1 MNIFTQGQGRLLAG
15 LALTVTFIQS
25 PAYSQPITPA
35 ADGTETTVTSEGNR
49 YDIQGG
55 TVSGDGVNLFHS
67 FEQFGL
73 DTNQIANFL
82 SNPEIR
88 NILGR
93 VVNGEPSLINGL
105 IQVTGGQS
113 NLFLMNPAG
122 IIFGENARL
131 NVTGDFTATTAT
143 GIGFEGGWFEAFGSN
158 SYSNLVGNPNG
169 FRFETLQPGAII
181 NAGDLEVS
189 QGQNLSLIGGGVLST
204 GSLTAPEGNISVMT
218 VPGTSRVRL
227 SQEGQLLS
235 LEVELPTD
243 NQGNLL
249 AIEPLMLPE
258 LLTNGGVVEA
268 TGITAADV
276 EAEAGDIVVNQVT
289 AYTATLSAEGD
300 LTLVPIGE
308 GVAPSLVT
316 TGDLNLLAK
325 DTVWVRDNQ
334 TSPFLAQA
342 GGNLYIQGN
351 NGIDILAL
359 NHPETPFVSGGNL
372 SLVSDGIIS
381 RDAHFTSGG
390 NISILNLS
398 REPTDFISLYDPIDL
413 LNGDFV
419 SGEYEGPAYKV
430 EAGGSITFNGDVVIN
445 SPDANFANAAPGTD
459 EFILGNFRALILRAG
474 EDITI
479 TGETFTSNDA
489 GNAGPIILEAGG
501 NISTG
506 ALQSRSRSAIPGNGG
521 DITLNAGGS
530 ITVSNGL
537 YAWTQTND
545 SGDITLR
552 AIDDISITD
561 CPNPSVCLE
570 SFGEGNLGTFIGKS
584 GNVTLIS
591 EQGAINAN
599 GATINASSGS
609 IGGGN
614 AGNITLFAKNNI
626 TFNNLWVRRESEDAG
641 SAGNITI
648 TSQTGSIDTS
658 GGLLDADAGSGS
670 PNANGGDVTITAFG
684 DIITGKIQARGELS
698 GGNITL
704 TSTGGGI
711 DTSADTLFTS
721 SDNGDGGSITLEA
734 ENDIITATIESSVG
748 QTFMG
753 NPVNGNSGN
762 ITITSNTGSI
772 DTSGGVLDARTN
784 NGNAGSITLTAQKD
798 ITTEAILTLL
808 YQDATGN
815 SGDISLT
822 STEGSITTLGVLDT
836 GITFGNGGS
845 ITLNA
850 KNDIT
855 IVDIFTRAPNNG
867 LGDSG
872 DIFLTSSA
880 GTIDTSGGTIST
892 ISDNGTGGAIAL
904 DAAGDIITADL
915 LSNGAEGSGKIT
927 ITTSAGVIN
936 TSAGTLSTASGSQ
949 SGAVSLEASDD
960 IITGNINSFGELG
973 GGDINLISNSGSIN
987 ATGGFL
993 DASSV
998 DGQSGNITLEASAGS
1013 ITLNT
1018 VKAGLAATDT
1028 GTGSGGNIT
1037 FKAGGDIIAEADIFA
1052 GVSFGE
1058 GFGGNITITS
1068 SNGSIDTSA
1077 GTLNSSSENGTSGAI
1092 VLDAADEINASE
1104 IDSSSTNGSGGKIDL
1119 SAGNQITISDAI
1131 RFGSTDKGGDSLTL
1145 NTSGEIT
1152 LPETLSI
1159 GGADIVAGNI
1169 NPLSNLVFSSDES
1182 INTQGG
1188 SLSLTFADGF
1198 NVNNAISTTGG
1209 NFSLTGRGAIALQ
1222 SPIDTDGG
1230 TITITGNTIDA
1241 IAATLDSSSTTGAG
1255 GNISLMA
1262 ENNLL
1267 AGTLNA
1273 ASTTSSGGN
1282 ISLESQTG
1290 AVESG
1295 DLIATGET
1303 GGGDVTI
1310 TARDRIITGKI
1321 DTSSISGNGGNV
1333 NLDPENEIEVVSI
1346 NAQGGTDG
1354 TGGTVDITT
1363 EQFFRATG
1371 TFTDQ
1376 NGITASI
1383 STAGG
1388 AGDGSITIRHDGGA
1402 RETFFYVGDAAI
1414 NGTAGTLTTGSDN
1427 SIFSLRIFPG
1437 SYTQGAIS
1445 IITSQD
1451 FAQFLQ
1457 ELLPDADPPSSLTVT
1472 LENRGFPLE
1481 ELFTREFEKY
1491 LGIFNPAINTLGQ
1504 IRITLSNIESATG
1517 QKPAL
1522 IYTVFYPTRITP
1534 NSGSLTNPI
1543 PQDNDQLQLVVVTP
1557 TGEPIF
1563 MPIPGA
1569 TRANVLAEAQKLRR
1583 AITNPITRSTNRYLA
1598 PAQQLYQWII
1608 APIEDQLQTQGI
1620 QNLSFIMDGGLR
1632 SIPLLALHD
1641 GEQFLI
1647 EKYSAGLM
1655 PSISLT
1661 DTRYRDINDFQV
1673 LAMGA
1678 SEFTD
1683 ANPLKAVPVELATIT
1698 QKLWQGESF
1707 LNQDF
1712 TLENLKQERQLQ
1724 PFGIIHLA
1732 THGEF
1737 KSGHPENSYIQLW
1750 DTKLR
1755 LDQLRELKLYEPPV
1769 ELLVLS
1775 ACRTAVGDE
1784 DAELGFAGLAVQAGV
1799 KSALGSLW
1807 YVSDEATLGLM
1818 TEFYRQLETA
1828 PIKSEALRQAQVL
1841 MIRGEVR
1848 LEDGKLLGSGESITL
1863 PPELAEIGDKD
1874 LSHPYF
1880 WSAFTMIG
1888 SPW

>member
-15 LALTVTFIQS
+15 LALTVTFAAVK

-82 SNPEIR
+82 SNPEIQ

-158 SYSNLVGNPNG
+158 SYSTLVGNPNG
-169 FRFETLQPGAII
+169 FKFETLQPGAII

-189 QGQNLSLIGGGVLST
+189 EGQNLSLIGGGVLST
-204 GSLTAPEGNISVMT
+204 GSLTAPEGNISVTT

-227 SQEGQLLS
+227 TQEGQLLS

-249 AIEPLMLPE
+249 AIEPLMLAE

-268 TGITAADV
+268 TGITAVDV

-300 LTLVPIGE
+300 ITLVPVGE

-325 DTVWVRDNQ
+325 DTVLVRDNQ

-359 NHPETPFVSGGNL
+359 NHPDTPFVSGGNL

-381 RDAHFTSGG
+381 GDAHFASGG
-390 NISILNLS
+390 GFSILNLAG
-398 REPTDFISLYDPIDL
+398 EPGTFRSINDPII
-413 LNGDFV
+413 
-419 SGEYEGPAYKV
+419 SA
-430 EAGGSITFNGDVVIN
+430 NGDV
-445 SPDANFANAAPGTD
+445 
-459 EFILGNFRALILRAG
+459 EFG
-474 EDITI
+474 DY
-479 TGETFTSNDA
+479 
-489 GNAGPIILEAGG
+489 
-501 NISTG
+501 TG
-506 ALQSRSRSAIPGNGG
+506 ASLKIEA
-521 DITLNAGGS
+521 
-530 ITVSNGL
+530 
-537 YAWTQTND
+537 
-545 SGDITLR
+545 
-552 AIDDISITD
+552 
-561 CPNPSVCLE
+561 
-570 SFGEGNLGTFIGKS
+570 
-584 GNVTLIS
+584 
-591 EQGAINAN
+591 
-599 GATINASSGS
+599 
-609 IGGGN
+609 
-614 AGNITLFAKNNI
+614 
-626 TFNNLWVRRESEDAG
+626 
-641 SAGNITI
+641 
-648 TSQTGSIDTS
+648 TGSI
-658 GGLLDADAGSGS
+658 
-670 PNANGGDVTITAFG
+670 I
-684 DIITGKIQARGELS
+684 
-698 GGNITL
+698 
-704 TSTGGGI
+704 
-711 DTSADTLFTS
+711 
-721 SDNGDGGSITLEA
+721 
-734 ENDIITATIESSVG
+734 
-748 QTFMG
+748 
-753 NPVNGNSGN
+753 
-762 ITITSNTGSI
+762 
-772 DTSGGVLDARTN
+772 
-784 NGNAGSITLTAQKD
+784 
-798 ITTEAILTLL
+798 
-808 YQDATGN
+808 
-815 SGDISLT
+815 
-822 STEGSITTLGVLDT
+822 
-836 GITFGNGGS
+836 
-845 ITLNA
+845 
-850 KNDIT
+850 
-855 IVDIFTRAPNNG
+855 
-867 LGDSG
+867 
-872 DIFLTSSA
+872 
-880 GTIDTSGGTIST
+880 
-892 ISDNGTGGAIAL
+892 
-904 DAAGDIITADL
+904 
-915 LSNGAEGSGKIT
+915 
-927 ITTSAGVIN
+927 
-936 TSAGTLSTASGSQ
+936 
-949 SGAVSLEASDD
+949 
-960 IITGNINSFGELG
+960 
-973 GGDINLISNSGSIN
+973 
-987 ATGGFL
+987 
-993 DASSV
+993 
-998 DGQSGNITLEASAGS
+998 
-1013 ITLNT
+1013 
-1018 VKAGLAATDT
+1018 GLAATDT

-1037 FKAGGDIIAEADIFA
+1037 FKAGGDIIAEAGIFA

-1058 GFGGNITITS
+1058 GFGGDITITS

-1182 INTQGG
+1182 INTEGG
-1188 SLSLTFADGF
+1188 SLSLTFAEGF
-1198 NVNNAISTTGG
+1198 SLNNAISTRGGDLSVTGAKAQ
-1209 NFSLTGRGAIALQ
+1209 LRAGAIALQ

-1241 IAATLDSSSTTGAG
+1241 IAATLDSSSTIGAG

-1267 AGTLNA
+1267 TGTLDA

-1303 GGGDVTI
+1303 GGGDVTV
-1310 TARDRIITGKI
+1310 TARDRIITQEI
-1321 DTSSISGNGGNV
+1321 DTSSISGNGGTV
-1333 NLDPENEIEVVSI
+1333 KLDPENGIQVTLI
-1346 NAQGGTDG
+1346 NAQGGTEG
-1354 TGGTVDITT
+1354 IGGTVDITT
-1363 EQFFRATG
+1363 EQFFQATG

-1376 NGITASI
+1376 NNIIASI

-1388 AGDGSITIRHDGGA
+1388 AGEGTITIRHDGGA
-1402 RETFFYVGDAAI
+1402 RGISFDVGDATI
-1414 NGTAGTLTTGSDN
+1414 NGTAGALTTSANN
-1427 SIFSLRIFPG
+1427 SILPFQSFPG
-1437 SYTQGAIS
+1437 PYTQGTIS
-1445 IITSQD
+1445 IITALD
-1451 FAQFLQ
+1451 FLQ
-1457 ELLPDADPPSSLTVT
+1457 QFQDLLPQADPPSSLTVT
-1472 LENRGFPLE
+1472 LNSRGFPLE
-1481 ELFTREFEKY
+1481 ELFTREFEEY
-1491 LGIFNPAINTLGQ
+1491 LGFFNPSINTLGQ

-1522 IYTVFYPTRITP
+1522 IYTVFYPTRLTP
-1534 NSGSLTNPI
+1534 DSGSLTNPI

-1569 TRANVLAEAQKLRR
+1569 TRANVLAQAQKLRR
-1583 AITNPITRSTNRYLA
+1583 AITNPITRNTDSYLS

-1661 DTRYRDINDFQV
+1661 DTRYRDINDFEV

-1683 ANPLKAVPVELATIT
+1683 ANPLKAVPVELAAIT
-1698 QKLWQGESF
+1698 QEIWQGESF
-1707 LNQDF
+1707 LNQEF
-1712 TLENLKQERQLQ
+1712 TLENLKTQRQLQ
-1724 PFGIIHLA
+1724 PFGIVHLA

-1737 KSGHPENSYIQLW
+1737 KSGRPENSYIQLW

-1755 LDQLRELKLYEPPV
+1755 LDQLRELKLYEPTV

-1784 DAELGFAGLAVQAGV
+1784 EAELGFAGLAVQAGV

-1828 PIKSEALRQAQVL
+1828 PIKSEALRQAQL
-1841 MIRGEVR
+1841 AMIRGEVR
-1848 LEDGKLLGSGESITL
+1848 LEEGKLLGSGESITL

>member
-1 MNIFTQGQGRLLAG
+1 MV
-15 LALTVTFIQS
+15 LTVTFAQS

-35 ADGTETTVTSEGNR
+35 ADGTGTTVTSEGNR

-82 SNPEIR
+82 SNPEIQ

-93 VVNGEPSLINGL
+93 VMNGEPSLINGL

-143 GIGFEGGWFEAFGSN
+143 GIGFQGGWFEAFSSN

-169 FRFETLQPGAII
+169 FKFETVQPGAII

-189 QGQNLSLIGGGVLST
+189 EGQNLALIGGGVLST
-204 GSLTAPEGNISVMT
+204 GSLTAPDGNISVMT

-227 SQEGQLLS
+227 TQEGQLLS

-268 TGITAADV
+268 TGVAAADV

-289 AYTATLSAEGD
+289 GYTATLSAEGD
-300 LTLVPIGE
+300 ITLVPVGE

-316 TGDLNLLAK
+316 TGDLNLLAQ
-325 DTVWVRDNQ
+325 DTVFVRDNP

-381 RDAHFTSGG
+381 GDAHFASGG
-390 NISILNLS
+390 DFSLLNLAG
-398 REPTDFISLYDPIDL
+398 EPGTFRSINDPII
-413 LNGDFV
+413 
-419 SGEYEGPAYKV
+419 SA
-430 EAGGSITFNGDVVIN
+430 NGDVEFGDYTGASIKIEATGSIIGGEIIINNPDIGLAPNPNDPDVEILRN
-445 SPDANFANAAPGTD
+445 SP
-459 EFILGNFRALILRAG
+459 ALILRAG
-474 EDITI
+474 LDTLLYAPNVPTSAEGTTFDPPGNPSFLPPGSIQIGDVNNSEQDRNGVTVI
-479 TGETFTSNDA
+479 LNATGNIQTGRLTTDNLVGDGGFVN
-489 GNAGPIILEAGG
+489 LEAGG

-506 ALQSRSRSAIPGNGG
+506 GISTIAGNMNGDGGEISLTAGGSITLTGDVLRSWSPQNGSDITFTATGDISINCTNTAFCVETFSGGIPGVESRGNSGNVTFISEEGSINAGEALINATNGTNNPGNVTISAKGNISVREISTGIGENANTGVDGGSITIISETGSINIAAHVNSANSSATNGNGG
-521 DITLNAGGS
+521 DITLEADRNIEVIDILANSNGGNGGNITVKAGGNLTFDDISTFGSVNGGDINLTVDGTVDNSKKDPILNTIGGILSCSSPDEQCSPGNGTGGS
-530 ITVSNGL
+530 ITLNV
-537 YAWTQTND
+537 D
-545 SGDITLR
+545 GDILMG
-552 AIDDISITD
+552 DI
-561 CPNPSVCLE
+561 N
-570 SFGEGNLGTFIGKS
+570 
-584 GNVTLIS
+584 
-591 EQGAINAN
+591 
-599 GATINASSGS
+599 SSG
-609 IGGGN
+609 ILGGGE
-614 AGNITLFAKNNI
+614 I
-626 TFNNLWVRRESEDAG
+626 NL
-641 SAGNITI
+641 
-648 TSQTGSIDTS
+648 TSRDGSIDTS
-658 GGLLDADAGSGS
+658 AG
-670 PNANGGDVTITAFG
+670 
-684 DIITGKIQARGELS
+684 
-698 GGNITL
+698 
-704 TSTGGGI
+704 
-711 DTSADTLFTS
+711 TLFTS
-721 SDNGDGGSITLEA
+721 SDNGDSGSITLEA
-734 ENDIITATIESSVG
+734 ENDIITATIES
-748 QTFMG
+748 
-753 NPVNGNSGN
+753 P
-762 ITITSNTGSI
+762 
-772 DTSGGVLDARTN
+772 
-784 NGNAGSITLTAQKD
+784 
-798 ITTEAILTLL
+798 
-808 YQDATGN
+808 
-815 SGDISLT
+815 
-822 STEGSITTLGVLDT
+822 
-836 GITFGNGGS
+836 
-845 ITLNA
+845 
-850 KNDIT
+850 
-855 IVDIFTRAPNNG
+855 
-867 LGDSG
+867 
-872 DIFLTSSA
+872 
-880 GTIDTSGGTIST
+880 
-892 ISDNGTGGAIAL
+892 
-904 DAAGDIITADL
+904 
-915 LSNGAEGSGKIT
+915 GAEGSGNIT

-1013 ITLNT
+1013 ITINT
-1018 VKAGLAATDT
+1018 VKAGLSATDT

-1052 GVSFGE
+1052 GVRFSE

-1068 SNGSIDTSA
+1068 SKGSIDTSA
-1077 GTLNSSSENGTSGAI
+1077 GTLNSSSENGASGAI

-1119 SAGNQITISDAI
+1119 SAGNQITISEAI

-1145 NTSGEIT
+1145 NTPGEIT
-1152 LPETLSI
+1152 LPEILSI
-1159 GGADIVAGNI
+1159 GGADIIAGNT

-1182 INTQGG
+1182 LNTEGG
-1188 SLSLTFADGF
+1188 NLSLTFADGF
-1198 NVNNAISTTGG
+1198 SVNNPISTTGG

-1241 IAATLDSSSTTGAG
+1241 IAASLDSSSTTGAG

-1267 AGTLNA
+1267 AGTLDTS
-1273 ASTTSSGGN
+1273 STTSVGGD

-1303 GGGDVTI
+1303 GGGDVTV
-1310 TARDRIITGKI
+1310 TARDRIITQEI
-1321 DTSSISGNGGNV
+1321 NTSSLSGNGGTV
-1333 NLDPENEIEVVSI
+1333 KLDPENGIQVTLI
-1346 NAQGGTDG
+1346 NAQGGTEG

-1363 EQFFRATG
+1363 EQFFQATG
-1371 TFTDQ
+1371 TFSDQ
-1376 NGITASI
+1376 NNIIASI

-1388 AGDGSITIRHDGGA
+1388 AGEGTITIRHDGGA
-1402 RETFFYVGDAAI
+1402 RGISFDVGDATI
-1414 NGTAGTLTTGSDN
+1414 NGTAGALTTSANN
-1427 SIFSLRIFPG
+1427 SILPFQSFPG
-1437 SYTQGAIS
+1437 PYSQGAIS
-1445 IITSQD
+1445 IITTPQPLPTQPEP
-1451 FAQFLQ
+1451 QFGIQLAPPQ
-1457 ELLPDADPPSSLTVT
+1457 ADPPESLTVT
-1472 LENRGFPLE
+1472 LNRRGFPLE
-1481 ELFTREFEKY
+1481 ELFTREFEQY
-1491 LGIFNPAINTLGQ
+1491 LGIFNPSISNLSQ
-1504 IRITLSNIESATG
+1504 IRITLSKIESATG

-1522 IYTVFYPTRITP
+1522 VYTVFYPTRITP

-1543 PQDNDQLQLVVVTP
+1543 PQDNDLLQLVVVTP

-1569 TRANVLAEAQKLRR
+1569 TRATVLAEAQKLRR

-1632 SIPLLALHD
+1632 SIPLLALYD

-1683 ANPLKAVPVELATIT
+1683 ANPLKAVPVELAAIT
-1698 QKLWQGESF
+1698 QELWQGESF
-1707 LNQDF
+1707 LNQEF
-1712 TLENLKQERQLQ
+1712 TLENLKTQRQLQ

-1737 KSGHPENSYIQLW
+1737 KSGRPENSYIQLW

-1755 LDQLRELKLYEPPV
+1755 LDQLRELKLYEPTV

-1784 DAELGFAGLAVQAGV
+1784 EAELGFAGLAVQAGV

-1828 PIKSEALRQAQVL
+1828 PIKSEALRQAQL
-1841 MIRGEVR
+1841 AMIRGEVR
-1848 LEDGKLLGSGESITL
+1848 LENGQLLGSGESIAL

>member
-35 ADGTETTVTSEGNR
+35 ADGTGTTVTSEGNR

-82 SNPEIR
+82 SNPEIQT
-88 NILGR
+88 ILGR

-300 LTLVPIGE
+300 ITLVPVGE

-316 TGDLNLLAK
+316 TGDLNLLAQG
-325 DTVWVRDNQ
+325 TVWVRDNQ

-359 NHPETPFVSGGNL
+359 NHPETPFVSGGNM

-381 RDAHFTSGG
+381 GDAHFASGG
-390 NISILNLS
+390 GFSILNLAG
-398 REPTDFISLYDPIDL
+398 EPGTFRSINDPII
-413 LNGDFV
+413 
-419 SGEYEGPAYKV
+419 SA
-430 EAGGSITFNGDVVIN
+430 NGDVEFGDYTGASLKIEATGSIIGGEIVIN
-445 SPDANFANAAPGTD
+445 NPDIGLAPNPNDPDVEILRNSP
-459 EFILGNFRALILRAG
+459 ALILRAG
-474 EDITI
+474 LDTLLYAPNVPTSAGGTNFDPPGNPSFLPPGSIQIGNINSPGADRNGVTVI
-479 TGETFTSNDA
+479 LNATGNIQTA
-489 GNAGPIILEAGG
+489 GLRTDNVAGDGGSVTLEAGG
-501 NISTG
+501 DISTG
-506 ALQSRSRSAIPGNGG
+506 RISTIAASLNGDG
-521 DITLNAGGS
+521 GEISLTAGGS
-530 ITVSNGL
+530 ITLTGDVLRSWSPQN
-537 YAWTQTND
+537 A
-545 SGDITLR
+545 SDITFT
-552 AIDDISITD
+552 AKGDISINCTSTAF
-561 CPNPSVCLE
+561 CVETFSGGIEGVE
-570 SFGEGNLGTFIGKS
+570 SRGNS
-584 GNVTLIS
+584 GNVTFIS
-591 EQGAINAN
+591 EEGGINAGEAVISATN
-599 GATINASSGS
+599 GTQNPGNVTIRAKNDISIRVIATGIGANANTAVDGGS
-609 IGGGN
+609 ITITSETGSINVADVISANSSAPNGN
-614 AGNITLFAKNNI
+614 GGNITLESGGDIQFTDISSTSQSGNGGTIRIEAGGNLTFDDISTFGSVNGGDINLTVGGTVDNSKKDP
-626 TFNNLWVRRESEDAG
+626 FNNTIGGILSCSSPDDQCSPGNGTGGSINLNIAG
-641 SAGNITI
+641 DILMGKINSSGILAGGEINL
-648 TSQTGSIDTS
+648 TSRDGSIDTS
-658 GGLLDADAGSGS
+658 AG
-670 PNANGGDVTITAFG
+670 N
-684 DIITGKIQARGELS
+684 LS
-698 GGNITL
+698 TL
-704 TSTGGGI
+704 
-711 DTSADTLFTS
+711 
-721 SDNGDGGSITLEA
+721 SDNG
-734 ENDIITATIESSVG
+734 
-748 QTFMG
+748 
-753 NPVNGNSGN
+753 
-762 ITITSNTGSI
+762 
-772 DTSGGVLDARTN
+772 
-784 NGNAGSITLTAQKD
+784 K
-798 ITTEAILTLL
+798 
-808 YQDATGN
+808 
-815 SGDISLT
+815 
-822 STEGSITTLGVLDT
+822 
-836 GITFGNGGS
+836 
-845 ITLNA
+845 
-850 KNDIT
+850 
-855 IVDIFTRAPNNG
+855 
-867 LGDSG
+867 
-872 DIFLTSSA
+872 
-880 GTIDTSGGTIST
+880 
-892 ISDNGTGGAIAL
+892 GGAIAL

-973 GGDINLISNSGSIN
+973 GGDIDLISNSGSIN
-987 ATGGFL
+987 ATGGLL
-993 DASSV
+993 DTSSV

-1159 GGADIVAGNI
+1159 GGADIIAGNI
-1169 NPLSNLVFSSDES
+1169 NPLGNLVFSSDES
-1182 INTQGG
+1182 INTEGG

-1230 TITITGNTIDA
+1230 TITITGNTINA

-1295 DLIATGET
+1295 DLIATGEIA
-1303 GGGDVTI
+1303 GGDVTI

-1522 IYTVFYPTRITP
+1522 IYTVFYPTRLTP
-1534 NSGSLTNPI
+1534 DSGSLTNPI

-1755 LDQLRELKLYEPPV
+1755 LDQLRELKLYEPTV

>member
-1 MNIFTQGQGRLLAG
+1 MNIFTQAQGRLLAG

-82 SNPEIR
+82 SNPEIQ

-105 IQVTGGQS
+105 IQVTGGHS

-143 GIGFEGGWFEAFGSN
+143 GIGFDGGWFEAFGSN
-158 SYSNLVGNPNG
+158 SYSNLVGTPNG
-169 FRFETLQPGAII
+169 FKFETLQPGAII

-204 GSLTAPEGNISVMT
+204 GSLTAPEGNISVTT

-227 SQEGQLLS
+227 TQEGQLLS

-300 LTLVPIGE
+300 ITLVPVGE

-325 DTVWVRDNQ
+325 DTVWVRDNP

-381 RDAHFTSGG
+381 GDAHFASGG
-390 NISILNLS
+390 GFSLLNLAG
-398 REPTDFISLYDPIDL
+398 EPGTFRSINDPIISA
-413 LNGDFV
+413 NGDVEFGDY
-419 SGEYEGPAYKV
+419 SGAALKV
-430 EAGGSITFNGDVVIN
+430 EARGSI
-445 SPDANFANAAPGTD
+445 
-459 EFILGNFRALILRAG
+459 R
-474 EDITI
+474 
-479 TGETFTSNDA
+479 
-489 GNAGPIILEAGG
+489 
-501 NISTG
+501 
-506 ALQSRSRSAIPGNGG
+506 
-521 DITLNAGGS
+521 
-530 ITVSNGL
+530 
-537 YAWTQTND
+537 
-545 SGDITLR
+545 
-552 AIDDISITD
+552 
-561 CPNPSVCLE
+561 
-570 SFGEGNLGTFIGKS
+570 
-584 GNVTLIS
+584 
-591 EQGAINAN
+591 
-599 GATINASSGS
+599 
-609 IGGGN
+609 
-614 AGNITLFAKNNI
+614 
-626 TFNNLWVRRESEDAG
+626 
-641 SAGNITI
+641 
-648 TSQTGSIDTS
+648 
-658 GGLLDADAGSGS
+658 
-670 PNANGGDVTITAFG
+670 
-684 DIITGKIQARGELS
+684 
-698 GGNITL
+698 
-704 TSTGGGI
+704 
-711 DTSADTLFTS
+711 
-721 SDNGDGGSITLEA
+721 
-734 ENDIITATIESSVG
+734 
-748 QTFMG
+748 
-753 NPVNGNSGN
+753 
-762 ITITSNTGSI
+762 
-772 DTSGGVLDARTN
+772 
-784 NGNAGSITLTAQKD
+784 
-798 ITTEAILTLL
+798 
-808 YQDATGN
+808 
-815 SGDISLT
+815 
-822 STEGSITTLGVLDT
+822 
-836 GITFGNGGS
+836 
-845 ITLNA
+845 
-850 KNDIT
+850 
-855 IVDIFTRAPNNG
+855 
-867 LGDSG
+867 
-872 DIFLTSSA
+872 
-880 GTIDTSGGTIST
+880 
-892 ISDNGTGGAIAL
+892 
-904 DAAGDIITADL
+904 
-915 LSNGAEGSGKIT
+915 
-927 ITTSAGVIN
+927 
-936 TSAGTLSTASGSQ
+936 
-949 SGAVSLEASDD
+949 
-960 IITGNINSFGELG
+960 
-973 GGDINLISNSGSIN
+973 
-987 ATGGFL
+987 
-993 DASSV
+993 
-998 DGQSGNITLEASAGS
+998 
-1013 ITLNT
+1013 
-1018 VKAGLAATDT
+1018 
-1028 GTGSGGNIT
+1028 
-1037 FKAGGDIIAEADIFA
+1037 
-1052 GVSFGE
+1052 
-1058 GFGGNITITS
+1058 GGNITITNPDTPGAIPNSDPHFDLLTS
-1068 SNGSIDTSA
+1068 SRALILQAGKITLDNPPNVPQPQGGANFTSPGGSSSPGSITVGRIDTSSLNDGIDAGPVILEATGDITINGNISAFALANNSKGGNISITSGGTITSTGNVDAYIGGGSTGGRNSGSINISAEDKIKLGGGVDSTTNSGTAGDIILNAPNQIEVNYIKTQAITDGGRAGNVEITTTNFGVSGGFLDSLSDVSVQVSTAGVSGNGSIKFNGSV
-1077 GTLNSSSENGTSGAI
+1077 TLTRDLLLRTGSGNI
-1092 VLDAADEINASE
+1092 TFDSTLDGEHKLRLDAGEGTIQF
-1104 IDSSSTNGSGGKIDL
+1104 KDL
-1119 SAGNQITISDAI
+1119 I
-1131 RFGSTDKGGDSLTL
+1131 GGD
-1145 NTSGEIT
+1145 I
-1152 LPETLSI
+1152 
-1159 GGADIVAGNI
+1159 
-1169 NPLSNLVFSSDES
+1169 PLSNLEIINAQDIEMAGGIITGNRNFTFNQPVILTGNTKFDAGTATITFDSTLDTGENDLTLLANEIDLAGGADSVRGNGTIELQPTTPNTNIAIAGSD
-1182 INTQGG
+1182 NDTD
-1188 SLSLTFADGF
+1188 SLDLTTDDLTALRDGF
-1198 NVNNAISTTGG
+1198 STITIGSNN
-1209 NFSLTGRGAIALQ
+1209 Q
-1222 SPIDTDGG
+1222 SG
-1230 TITITGNTIDA
+1230 TITVVNDVEFTDPVTFTGTGEIALSGAITGTGDA
-1241 IAATLDSSSTTGAG
+1241 SITLDAPTTILNANISTASQDITLGNVLLGDDITLDTDSGGGNVTFTGTADNNQNLTINAGTGTTLFNGIVGGTTPLNTLITDVGGTTRISQDITANKLGFNDTLDIALDLNLTTNEIDLGATVSSSGSNLVLQPLTPNQDFDLTATSTLLNGFESITIGTADGMGLITLNGDVSFDSPLLIQSPGGSGSIEINGAIIGQGDASIELTANQTITTSDITANGGIILTSQTETVTSGNLNSSGVISGGDITVSAPNGITTEEINSSST
-1255 GNISLMA
+1255 S
-1262 ENNLL
+1262 
-1267 AGTLNA
+1267 
-1273 ASTTSSGGN
+1273 
-1282 ISLESQTG
+1282 
-1290 AVESG
+1290 
-1295 DLIATGET
+1295 ET
-1303 GGGDVTI
+1303 
-1310 TARDRIITGKI
+1310 A
-1321 DTSSISGNGGNV
+1321 GNV
-1333 NLDPENEIEVVSI
+1333 ELDSDNDIEVVFI
-1346 NAQGGTDG
+1346 DAQGGTDG
-1354 TGGTVDITT
+1354 SGGNVNVTT
-1363 EQFFRATG
+1363 EQFFKTTG

-1376 NGITASI
+1376 NGLTVSI
-1383 STAGG
+1383 STASSQSGG
-1388 AGDGSITIRHDGGA
+1388 NIVIQHGGDGLIPFD
-1402 RETFFYVGDAAI
+1402 VGDATT
-1414 NGTAGTLTTGSDN
+1414 NGTA
-1427 SIFSLRIFPG
+1427 
-1437 SYTQGAIS
+1437 AV
-1445 IITSQD
+1445 ITSGEFTIAPVQS
-1451 FAQFLQ
+1451 FPFTYTEGNIQIISV
-1457 ELLPDADPPSSLTVT
+1457 DPPIEPPEPEPSPTPPEPSSPQFDRLLAPPQAEPPSPLSVAP
-1472 LENRGFPLE
+1472 ENRGFPLE

-1491 LGIFNPAINTLGQ
+1491 LGIFNPSVNTLGQ

-1522 IYTVFYPTRITP
+1522 IYTVFYPTRLTP
-1534 NSGSLTNPI
+1534 DSGSLTNPI

-1737 KSGHPENSYIQLW
+1737 KSGRPENSYIQLW

-1755 LDQLRELKLYEPPV
+1755 LDQLRELKLYEPTV

>member
-35 ADGTETTVTSEGNR
+35 ADGTGTTVTSEGNR

-82 SNPEIR
+82 SNPEIQT
-88 NILGR
+88 ILGR

-276 EAEAGDIVVNQVT
+276 EAEAGDIVINQVT

-300 LTLVPIGE
+300 LTLVPVGE

-325 DTVWVRDNQ
+325 DTVLVRDNQ

-359 NHPETPFVSGGNL
+359 NHPETPFVSGGNM
-372 SLVSDGIIS
+372 SLVSDGKIS
-381 RDAHFTSGG
+381 GDAHFTSGG
-390 NISILNLS
+390 DFSLLNLAGGGGEFVS
-398 REPTDFISLYDPIDL
+398 FYDPIIEAGNHLGGSYLGTSLKIKATGNITFEGPIRINGKDDNIPNADPDAPL
-413 LNGDFV
+413 LTTSPALILDAGGNITVESIATFAATPPNLPEIAGPIILKAGGDIKTTGHFLTIDDPPIRVSLGSFV
-419 SGEYEGPAYKV
+419 SPGRTGDAGNITINSGGSIDVSSGEVSTFTNDGTAGDITLKAEGDIRTADV
-430 EAGGSITFNGDVVIN
+430 FATSFSGGDGGNVSLESTSGSIISNGEILSFSQTGKGGSITLDGAVTLENDILSDGASGGDSITFNGAVTLKNDVNLSTGTNTGNIIFDGTLNGDYQLELDAGSGIIQFKDWVGDENPLNRLEIIN
-445 SPDANFANAAPGTD
+445 ADKVEIAGGIITGNRDLFIEQPVSLTGDTTFDVGTATLSFDSTLAVAENNLTLITNEINFEGGTNSVTGTGV
-459 EFILGNFRALILRAG
+459 LQLRPSTPNRAIAISGLADSGLDTF
-474 EDITI
+474 DITQV
-479 TGETFTSNDA
+479 D
-489 GNAGPIILEAGG
+489 LEALDGFNLIIIG
-501 NISTG
+501 QENSFSPITINDVTFDNSVKIQST
-506 ALQSRSRSAIPGNGG
+506 Q
-521 DITLNAGGS
+521 GS
-530 ITVSNGL
+530 ITVDGNITGTGNASIELNSANTTLNANITTDGQNIIVGNTPNPIENSVWIGTDLVVFSTGLGQGGDIIFNGNVNSKL
-537 YAWTQTND
+537 NNEQSLNVTPGLGGVVFNGDVGNVNSLENLIIGDDVTGSANLIGNSTTVFNSLFINAEQTQVAGVITTTGGSIEFAGHVILLTDVTLDTTFNTED
-545 SGDITLR
+545 TGTSGNIIFGKTVSSAGSDDNFPDDTDTPPFNLTLIAGSGDINFND
-552 AIDDISITD
+552 AIGTQDSLGTIDLGQINIESANQVTAASTIATSGSEGFSITANSID
-561 CPNPSVCLE
+561 IQGDLNTNDGLV
-570 SFGEGNLGTFIGKS
+570 NFI
-584 GNVTLIS
+584 
-591 EQGAINAN
+591 AN
-599 GATINASSGS
+599 NEIIVS
-609 IGGGN
+609 
-614 AGNITLFAKNNI
+614 NIT
-626 TFNNLWVRRESEDAG
+626 SE
-641 SAGNITI
+641 
-648 TSQTGSIDTS
+648 
-658 GGLLDADAGSGS
+658 
-670 PNANGGDVTITAFG
+670 
-684 DIITGKIQARGELS
+684 
-698 GGNITL
+698 
-704 TSTGGGI
+704 
-711 DTSADTLFTS
+711 
-721 SDNGDGGSITLEA
+721 
-734 ENDIITATIESSVG
+734 
-748 QTFMG
+748 
-753 NPVNGNSGN
+753 
-762 ITITSNTGSI
+762 
-772 DTSGGVLDARTN
+772 
-784 NGNAGSITLTAQKD
+784 
-798 ITTEAILTLL
+798 
-808 YQDATGN
+808 
-815 SGDISLT
+815 SGDISLNSDT
-822 STEGSITTLGVLDT
+822 GSINT
-836 GITFGNGGS
+836 N
-845 ITLNA
+845 TLNA
-850 KNDIT
+850 
-855 IVDIFTRAPNNG
+855 
-867 LGDSG
+867 
-872 DIFLTSSA
+872 
-880 GTIDTSGGTIST
+880 
-892 ISDNGTGGAIAL
+892 
-904 DAAGDIITADL
+904 
-915 LSNGAEGSGKIT
+915 
-927 ITTSAGVIN
+927 
-936 TSAGTLSTASGSQ
+936 
-949 SGAVSLEASDD
+949 
-960 IITGNINSFGELG
+960 
-973 GGDINLISNSGSIN
+973 
-987 ATGGFL
+987 
-993 DASSV
+993 
-998 DGQSGNITLEASAGS
+998 
-1013 ITLNT
+1013 
-1018 VKAGLAATDT
+1018 
-1028 GTGSGGNIT
+1028 
-1037 FKAGGDIIAEADIFA
+1037 
-1052 GVSFGE
+1052 
-1058 GFGGNITITS
+1058 
-1068 SNGSIDTSA
+1068 
-1077 GTLNSSSENGTSGAI
+1077 
-1092 VLDAADEINASE
+1092 
-1104 IDSSSTNGSGGKIDL
+1104 TNGSVQL
-1119 SAGNQITISDAI
+1119 TAGNQI
-1131 RFGSTDKGGDSLTL
+1131 STDDVSGNVVNLFANNNIDVA
-1145 NTSGEIT
+1145 NVTST
-1152 LPETLSI
+1152 N
-1159 GGADIVAGNI
+1159 GNI
-1169 NPLSNLVFSSDES
+1169 TV
-1182 INTQGG
+1182 T
-1188 SLSLTFADGF
+1188 
-1198 NVNNAISTTGG
+1198 
-1209 NFSLTGRGAIALQ
+1209 
-1222 SPIDTDGG
+1222 
-1230 TITITGNTIDA
+1230 
-1241 IAATLDSSSTTGAG
+1241 
-1255 GNISLMA
+1255 
-1262 ENNLL
+1262 
-1267 AGTLNA
+1267 
-1273 ASTTSSGGN
+1273 
-1282 ISLESQTG
+1282 SQTG

-1427 SIFSLRIFPG
+1427 SILSLRIFPG

-1522 IYTVFYPTRITP
+1522 IYTVFYPTRLTP
-1534 NSGSLTNPI
+1534 DSGSLTNPI

-1755 LDQLRELKLYEPPV
+1755 LDQLRELKLYEPTV

>member
-15 LALTVTFIQS
+15 LALTITFAAVE

-35 ADGTETTVTSEGNR
+35 ADGTGTTVNSEGNR

-82 SNPEIR
+82 SNPEIQ

-189 QGQNLSLIGGGVLST
+189 QGQNLSLIGGEVLST

-227 SQEGQLLS
+227 TQEGQLLS
-235 LEVELPTD
+235 LEVELQTD

-258 LLTNGGVVEA
+258 LLTNDGVVEA
-268 TGITAADV
+268 TGVTAADV
-276 EAEAGDIVVNQVT
+276 EAEAGDIVINQVT
-289 AYTATLSAEGD
+289 AYTATLSAQGD
-300 LTLVPIGE
+300 LTLVPVGAQ
-308 GVAPSLVT
+308 GVAPSPSLVT

-325 DTVWVRDNQ
+325 DTVWVRDNP

-459 EFILGNFRALILRAG
+459 EFLLGNFRALILRAG

-521 DITLNAGGS
+521 DITINAGGS

-561 CPNPSVCLE
+561 CRTPRVCIE
-570 SFGEGNLGTFIGKS
+570 SFGDDRLGTFVGAS

-599 GATINASSGS
+599 GATINARNNG

-626 TFNNLWVRRESEDAG
+626 TFNNLWARRESEDAG
-641 SAGNITI
+641 SPGNITI
-648 TSQTGSIDTS
+648 TSQAGSIDTS
-658 GGLLDADAGSGS
+658 GGLIDVNAGSGS
-670 PNANGGDVTITAFG
+670 ANANGGDVTITALG
-684 DIITGKIQARGELS
+684 DIITGEIQARGELS
-698 GGNITL
+698 GGEINL
-704 TSTGGGI
+704 TSTAGSI
-711 DTSADTLFTS
+711 DTNAGTLFTS
-721 SDNGDGGSITLEA
+721 
-734 ENDIITATIESSVG
+734 
-748 QTFMG
+748 
-753 NPVNGNSGN
+753 
-762 ITITSNTGSI
+762 
-772 DTSGGVLDARTN
+772 
-784 NGNAGSITLTAQKD
+784 
-798 ITTEAILTLL
+798 
-808 YQDATGN
+808 
-815 SGDISLT
+815 
-822 STEGSITTLGVLDT
+822 
-836 GITFGNGGS
+836 
-845 ITLNA
+845 
-850 KNDIT
+850 
-855 IVDIFTRAPNNG
+855 
-867 LGDSG
+867 
-872 DIFLTSSA
+872 
-880 GTIDTSGGTIST
+880 
-892 ISDNGTGGAIAL
+892 SDNGTGGAIAL
-904 DAAGDIITADL
+904 DAAGDIITADVL
-915 LSNGAEGSGKIT
+915 TNGAEGSGEIKLTSSSGSIDT
-927 ITTSAGVIN
+927 TEGTIDSSSDNSDGGAISLEAAGDITTS
-936 TSAGTLSTASGSQ
+936 
-949 SGAVSLEASDD
+949 D
-960 IITGNINSFGELG
+960 IISMGAQS
-973 GGDINLISNSGSIN
+973 GGDINI
-987 ATGGFL
+987 
-993 DASSV
+993 
-998 DGQSGNITLEASAGS
+998 SGN
-1013 ITLNT
+1013 
-1018 VKAGLAATDT
+1018 
-1028 GTGSGGNIT
+1028 
-1037 FKAGGDIIAEADIFA
+1037 
-1052 GVSFGE
+1052 
-1058 GFGGNITITS
+1058 
-1068 SNGSIDTSA
+1068 SIDTSA
-1077 GTLNSSSENGTSGAI
+1077 GTLNSSSENGASGAI
-1092 VLDAADEINASE
+1092 ILDAADEINASE

-1119 SAGNQITISDAI
+1119 SAGNQINISDAI
-1131 RFGSTDKGGDSLTL
+1131 RFGSTDNGGDSLTL
-1145 NTSGEIT
+1145 NTPGEIT

-1159 GGADIVAGNI
+1159 GGADIIAGNI
-1169 NPLSNLVFSSDES
+1169 NPLGNLVFSSDDS
-1182 INTQGG
+1182 INTEGG
-1188 SLSLTFADGF
+1188 SLSFTFADSF
-1198 NVNNAISTTGG
+1198 SLNNAISTTGG

-1241 IAATLDSSSTTGAG
+1241 IAATLDSSSTIGAG

-1267 AGTLNA
+1267 AGNLDTS
-1273 ASTTSSGGN
+1273 STISSGGN

-1290 AVESG
+1290 AVESS
-1295 DLIATGET
+1295 DLIATGEIA
-1303 GGGDVTI
+1303 GGDVTI
-1310 TARDRIITGKI
+1310 TARDRIITQEI
-1321 DTSSISGNGGNV
+1321 DTSSLSGNGGTV
-1333 NLDPENEIEVVSI
+1333 KLDPENGIQVTLI
-1346 NAQGGTDG
+1346 NAQGGTEG

-1363 EQFFRATG
+1363 EQFFQATG

-1376 NGITASI
+1376 NNIIASI

-1388 AGDGSITIRHDGGA
+1388 AGEGTITIRHDGGA
-1402 RETFFYVGDAAI
+1402 RGISFDVGDATI
-1414 NGTAGTLTTGSDN
+1414 NGTAGALTTSANN
-1427 SIFSLRIFPG
+1427 SILPFQSFLGPY
-1437 SYTQGAIS
+1437 SQGAIS
-1445 IITSQD
+1445 IITALD
-1451 FAQFLQ
+1451 FLQ
-1457 ELLPDADPPSSLTVT
+1457 QFQDLLPQADPPSSLTVT
-1472 LENRGFPLE
+1472 LNSRGFPLE

-1491 LGIFNPAINTLGQ
+1491 LGFFNPSINTLGQ
-1504 IRITLSNIESATG
+1504 IRITLSNIESTTG

-1522 IYTVFYPTRITP
+1522 IYTVFYPTRLTP
-1534 NSGSLTNPI
+1534 DSGSLTNPI

-1608 APIEDQLQTQGI
+1608 APIEEQLQNQGI

-1661 DTRYRDINDFQV
+1661 DTRYRDINDFEV

-1707 LNQDF
+1707 LNQEF

-1724 PFGIIHLA
+1724 PFGIVHLA

-1737 KSGHPENSYIQLW
+1737 KSGRPENSYIQLW

-1828 PIKSEALRQAQVL
+1828 PIKSEALRQAQL
-1841 MIRGEVR
+1841 GMIRGEVR
-1848 LEDGKLLGSGESITL
+1848 LEEGKLLGSGESITL
-1863 PPELAEIGDKD
+1863 PPELAQIGDKD